1 MSKLSGTRV
10 SAKTEAAATTYVAV
24 IREAETV
31 QVWYTDISTP
41 VLHPRVHAYLAAKLL
56 VHRAGVAGLGKF
68 VCHGAAKDEPPA
80 AARVSRLNLDKHAD
94 IKAAPNPPI
103 PRLHMAAISI
113 TEPQVVP
120 DKSRNRPSVV
130 PELPRELLCGRKVRY
145 LADDVRVFIKCRLEC
160 DRSPIAYMDKFGHG
174 PGRQVMCSV
183 LCGGCTCPGLGFSQD
198 AARRKKTKIV

>member
-120 DKSRNRPSVV
+120 DKSRNR
-130 PELPRELLCGRKVRY
+130 LLLSQSSRDSFS
-145 LADDVRVFIKCRLEC
+145 AAAKCVTWLMMSAFSSSAVSSLI
-160 DRSPIAYMDKFGHG
+160 DRP
-174 PGRQVMCSV
+174 
-183 LCGGCTCPGLGFSQD
+183 
-198 AARRKKTKIV
+198 